1 MDLKKVL
8 EEEKKL
14 IGIEKN
20 SLERIKKESEN
31 IIGLLKGEIARG
43 KVNAEVFLGGSF
55 AKGTLV
61 RKDKYDI
68 DIFVRFDWRLDEISN
83 ILEGIVK
90 RICRGRKIN
99 AKMTHGSRD
108 YFRVEKGKIIFEIIP
123 VYDIKNPKEARN
135 VTDLSYFHVNY
146 VKKRL
151 KNGLVNE
158 VLLAKQFC
166 ASCRVYGAE
175 SYIQGF
181 SGYGLE
187 CLIIYYKS
195 FEKML
200 KELVKVKE
208 RIILD
213 PEKLFRKKEDV
224 LFSINES
231 KLQSPIILVDPTW
244 KERNVLAALSWETFK
259 RFQDTAMAFLKKP
272 SREFFII
279 KKIDVDNLKKLAVKK
294 KGEFLHLVI
303 RTDRQ
308 EGDIAGT
315 KMKKFARLLENEL
328 AKYFEIYASEFEYS
342 DRRESDFCLV
352 AKKKREVIKLGPP
365 VKMVQNVLEFKKR
378 NKNFFEKNEYLHAK
392 IKVDFSAEE
401 FLNKWKKENSR
412 KVKEMGISGFEIA
425 MK

>member
-1 MDLKKVL
+1 MDSQKVL

-14 IGIEKN
+14 IEVGKN
-20 SLERIKKESEN
+20 SLERIEKETEE
-31 IIGLLKGEIARG
+31 IIGLLRGEIARR
-43 KVNAEVFLGGSF
+43 KINAEVFLGGSF

-68 DIFVRFDWRLDEISN
+68 DIFVRFDWRSDEISN

-108 YFRVEKGKIIFEIIP
+108 YFRIEKGKIIFEIIP
-123 VYDIKNPKEARN
+123 VYNIKNPKEARN

-146 VKKRL
+146 VKRKL
-151 KNGLVNE
+151 QGDLTKE
-158 VLLAKQFC
+158 VMLAKQFC

-187 CLIIYYKS
+187 CLIIYYRS

-213 PEKLFRKKEDV
+213 PGKLFRKKEDV

-231 KLQSPIILVDPTW
+231 KLQNPIVLVDPTW
-244 KERNVLAALSWETFK
+244 KERNVLAALSWETFRK
-259 RFQDTAMAFLKKP
+259 FRDKAREFLEKP
-272 SREFFII
+272 SREFFLIE
-279 KKIDVDNLKKLAVKK
+279 KIDVESLKKLAVKK

-315 KMKKFARLLENEL
+315 KMKKFARFLENEL
-328 AKYFEIYASEFEYS
+328 IKYFEIYTSEFEYY
-342 DRRESDFCLV
+342 DGRESSFYLII
-352 AKKKREVIKLGPP
+352 KQKREVVKLGPP
-365 VKMVQNVLEFKKR
+365 IKMEKNVLEFRKR
-378 NKNFFEKNEYLHAK
+378 NKDVFEKNGYLHARIK
-392 IKVDFSAEE
+392 IDFSARK
-401 FLNKWKKENSR
+401 FLHKWRRENSR
-412 KVKEMGISGFEIA
+412 KMGEMGIVGIDVV
-425 MK
+425 